1 MNQAENSS
9 LSLAAFD
16 IYVLHIIATRPQ
28 ILAHSWKSFQ
38 VVIEDVCIKFLEDIF
53 WVTVVFG

>member
-16 IYVLHIIATRPQ
+16 IHVHIIATRPQ
-28 ILAHSWKSFQ
+28 ILAHSWKKFQ
-38 VVIEDVCIKFLEDIF
+38 VVIEDICIKFLEDIF